1 MASELEQLIKIN
13 ERIAESLE
21 LQLGGKG
28 TVPINDT
35 SAHPNTKFRLIMT
48 SGTTVFA
55 ELLDDESG
63 IVAAAT
69 TSLETGIVLRP
80 IEGRKF
86 GNITLT
92 SGAIVG
98 VL

>member
-1 MASELEQLIKIN
+1 MGNETQQLIKIN
-13 ERIAESLE
+13 ERIAESLD

-28 TVPINDT
+28 TVVINDT
-35 SAHPNTKFRLIMT
+35 GAHLATKFRRIMT
-48 SGTTVFA
+48 TETTVFA
-55 ELLDDESG
+55 VLLDEESG

-69 TSLETGIVLRP
+69 TSIGAGVVLNP

-92 SGAIVG
+92 SGVIIG

>member
-28 TVPINDT
+28 TVPITDT
-35 SAHPNTKFRLIMT
+35 AAHANTKFRRIMT
-48 SGTTVFA
+48 TETTVFA
-55 ELLDDESG
+55 ALLDDESG

-69 TSLETGIVLRP
+69 TSLGAGVVLNC

-92 SGAIVG
+92 SGGIIG